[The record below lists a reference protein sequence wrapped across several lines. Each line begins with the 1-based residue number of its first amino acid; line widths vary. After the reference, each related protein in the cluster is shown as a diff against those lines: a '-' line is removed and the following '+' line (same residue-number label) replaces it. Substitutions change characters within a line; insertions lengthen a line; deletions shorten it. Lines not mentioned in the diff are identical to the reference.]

1 MVRCRDVA
9 GPSMS
14 DGASMALWMTTPLL
28 RDGVSLRF
36 LATVNSG
43 TAGGRFWALP
53 WNWAAL
59 RWDNTADKRLAA
71 RSDSSAWGRA

>member
-1 MVRCRDVA
+1 
-9 GPSMS
+9 
-14 DGASMALWMTTPLL
+14 MARWMATP
-28 RDGVSLRF
+28 RVCDGVSLRF
-36 LATVNSG
+36 LATVSSG
-43 TAGGRFWALP
+43 MVGGRFCAQP